1 MYNSERDITN
11 SKLSRLVK
19 YEDFESA
26 RGQSLPTEWVTPC
39 HNLAWEET
47 RFLALQSNPDNG
59 ITLQAQKNRSKATF
73 MQDTS
78 GRNMD

>member
-1 MYNSERDITN
+1 MGKGPYGLNQGRNSPNLI
-11 SKLSRLVK
+11 KGKVC
-19 YEDFESA
+19 
-26 RGQSLPTEWVTPC
+26 QQWVTPC

-47 RFLALQSNPDNG
+47 KFLAPQSNPDNG